1 MQRALLN
8 RATMRVADTTEVSGR
23 VTADEVNLDRF
34 HNRIRKVCAL
44 VAATLIPS
52 SLRWMLLFTVL
63 IVPQVLWAAPSAPA
77 TPQPTP
83 GQTWFATVG
92 AQSNDK
98 GHQALAY
105 LPNEIW
111 INVNDSITWTI
122 NVDEPHTVTFLVS
135 PEADARP
142 LFFLAPFKP
151 SPATFDGSKSVSSTG
166 DLASIA
172 KGNKYTVQFL
182 KTGDFK
188 LVCLFHNNMTGV
200 VHVLAAGV
208 PPPHDQAFYDHQA
221 ADQQR
226 DLLSDRDG
234 RLVAAGQQS
243 CCAAP
248 DSLITVGVGEISA
261 TPGGTSTLSVLRF
274 IKGNIT
280 IRVND
285 TVEWTNR
292 DPVTPHSVTF
302 GPDPSPDPTVPSPS
316 PLPLDAEGVP
326 HVDIYS
332 LSPTDTFSSGLLM
345 ATLQDQTFKPQTPL
359 GYTRFRATFHIPGV
373 FSYHCVLH
381 DTLGMIGTVT
391 VH

>member
-23 VTADEVNLDRF
+23 VTADEVNLDRI
-34 HNRIRKVCAL
+34 HNRIRKVGAF
-44 VAATLIPS
+44 VAATLSPS
-52 SLRWMLLFTVL
+52 SLRWMLLLTVL
-63 IVPQVLWAAPSAPA
+63 VVPQVLWGAD
-77 TPQPTP
+77 
-83 GQTWFATVG
+83 WFATVG

-208 PPPHDQAFYDHQA
+208 PPPHDQAFYDRQA

>member
-1 MQRALLN
+1 MQHAMRN
-8 RATMRVADTTEVSGR
+8 RATIRVADTTELSGR

-52 SLRWMLLFTVL
+52 SLRWMFLTFVL
-63 IVPQVLWAAPSAPA
+63 IVPQALWGAEWS
-77 TPQPTP
+77 
-83 GQTWFATVG
+83 ATVG
-92 AQSNDK
+92 AQSNDQ

-105 LPNEIW
+105 LPNELW
-111 INVNDSITWTI
+111 INVNDSITWTW
-122 NVDEPHTVTFLVS
+122 NVDEPHTVTFLVP
-135 PEADARP
+135 PEADSHP
-142 LFFLAPFKP
+142 LFFMAPFKP
-151 SPATFDGSKSVSSTG
+151 SPASFDGTKSVSSTG

-182 KTGDFK
+182 GTGDFK

-208 PPPHDQAFYDHQA
+208 PLPHDQAFYDKQA
-221 ADQQR
+221 ADQRQ
-226 DLLSDRDG
+226 DFLSDRDG
-234 RLVAAGQQS
+234 RVVTAG
-243 CCAAP
+243 CCAGP
-248 DSLITVGVGEISA
+248 NTVTVGVGEITA

-280 IRVND
+280 IRVGD
-285 TVEWTNR
+285 TVEWTGR
-292 DPVTPHSVTF
+292 DPVTPHSITF
-302 GPDPSPDPTVPSPS
+302 GPDPAPDPTAPLPS

-326 HVDIYS
+326 HVAI
-332 LSPTDTFSSGLLM
+332 PTPDGTNNVSSGLLM
-345 ATLQDQTFKPQTPL
+345 ATLQDQTLKPQTPL
-359 GYTRFRATFHIPGV
+359 GYTRFRVTFNIPGV